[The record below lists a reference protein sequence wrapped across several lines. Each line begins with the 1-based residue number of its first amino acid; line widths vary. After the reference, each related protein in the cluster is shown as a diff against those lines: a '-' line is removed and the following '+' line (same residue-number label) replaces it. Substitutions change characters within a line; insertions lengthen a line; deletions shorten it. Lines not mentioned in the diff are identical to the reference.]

1 MTDELSPEEQ
11 FQLDFIER
19 YGVQDKDRELPGVP
33 SPHRRKSRGRD
44 KSQTRTEW
52 VHAEYEIDLHNLTVD
67 ESLGAVEMAMEMMEK
82 AGMKTLRIVHG
93 GGNPGYG
100 PIKKALDRVIRTRWN
115 QKVSG
120 WRLEKDN
127 PGSSL
132 LQLKSSF
139 EK

>member
-1 MTDELSPEEQ
+1 MTDKLTPEEQ

-19 YGVQDKDRELPGVP
+19 YGVKDKDRELPGKP
-33 SPHRRKSRGRD
+33 SPHKRKSKLSQ
-44 KSQTRTEW
+44 KSRTRTEW
-52 VHAEYEIDLHNLTVD
+52 VQAEYEIDLHNLTVD

-100 PIKKALDRVIRTRWN
+100 PIKKALDRVIRSRWKH
-115 QKVSG
+115 KVLG

-132 LQLKSSF
+132 LSLKSS
-139 EK
+139 

>member
-1 MTDELSPEEQ
+1 MTKQLSPEEQ

-19 YGVQDKDRELPGVP
+19 YGVRDKDRELPGKP
-33 SPHRRKSRGRD
+33 SPHKRRTKTDQKSRA
-44 KSQTRTEW
+44 RTEW
-52 VHAEYEIDLHNLTVD
+52 VHAEYEIDLHHLTVD

-100 PIKKALDRVIRTRWN
+100 PIKKALDRVIRSRWKH
-115 QKVSG
+115 KVSG
-120 WRLEKDN
+120 WILEKDN

-132 LQLKSSF
+132 LTLRS
-139 EK
+139 